1 MCEFCDRKLPKDH
14 ECGKDY
20 PIHPCANGDLGVRA
34 QYIDGGIILYKD
46 RNTAS
51 GYFSINYCP
60 ICGRRIGSEETTEKS
75 DLVPLNQVLCDMS
88 NPDGGYAAM
97 SARDYYYKHYATE
110 KERKAMGRHDNLVA
124 AFGIIFMIAFWAV
137 VIYAVASAFN

>member
-34 QYIDGGIILYKD
+34 QYIDGGIVLYKD

-51 GYFSINYCP
+51 GYFDINYCP
-60 ICGRRIGSEETTEKS
+60 ICGRRIGSEGTSEEP
-75 DLVPLNQVLCDMS
+75 DLVPLNQVLCDMN

-97 SARDYYYKHYATE
+97 SAKAYYFKHYATE
-110 KERKAMGRHDNLVA
+110 KERKAMDRRDNIIGV
-124 AFGIIFMIAFWAV
+124 FGIIFTIAFWAV
-137 VIYAVASAFN
+137 VVYAVASAFN